1 MCWTTAATPVLMYSK
16 DPSLRRPEYG
26 TYLDVDENG
35 MVTDLEMDPTHPR
48 YENTCMDTLFISKKL
63 LIDLMDRPSPTAITA

>member
-1 MCWTTAATPVLMYSK
+1 
-16 DPSLRRPEYG
+16 
-26 TYLDVDENG
+26 

-63 LIDLMDRPSPTAITA
+63 LIDLMDRAFAHGYQRPDARDVLAAHDPRRGLR